1 MTQMNMQTIL
11 IIEDNPDN
19 ARIAMRA
26 LRPYGYRLLHAPD
39 GESALVM
46 AAEEKP
52 DLILLDL
59 GLPDLEGQT
68 LAALLRGL
76 PGLADVPLVAVTAWP
91 LDTAVHMARAYGCD
105 GIISKP
111 ISPREFPSQ
120 IAAYLNRE
128 DRQ

>member
-1 MTQMNMQTIL
+1 MKTIL
-11 IIEDNPDN
+11 IIEDNVDS

-26 LRPYGYRLLHAPD
+26 LKPCGYRLLHAPD
-39 GESALVM
+39 GEHGLVM
-46 AAEEKP
+46 AVDEKP

-68 LAALLRGL
+68 LAALIRGM
-76 PGLADVPLVAVTAWP
+76 PGLAHVPLVAVTAWP
-91 LDTAVHMARAYGCD
+91 PDTAAQMARAYGCD
-105 GIISKP
+105 GYISKP

-120 IAAYLNRE
+120 IAAYLSRE